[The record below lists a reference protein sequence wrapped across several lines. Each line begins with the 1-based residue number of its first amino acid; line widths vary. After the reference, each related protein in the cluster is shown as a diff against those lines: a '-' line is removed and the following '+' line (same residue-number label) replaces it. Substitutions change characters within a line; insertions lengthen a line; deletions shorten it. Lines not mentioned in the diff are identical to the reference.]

1 MEHLISLFNPSLE
14 DLDEETVTGTE
25 QKQQEY
31 SDVSTQTHTGPAV
44 CDNSLDSGQSCL
56 PPEPQAGNIEY
67 KLKIINPSRQR
78 FEHLV
83 TQMKWRLREGQG
95 EAFYEIGVEDNGVL
109 AGLDL
114 YELELSIQTLR
125 QMADRLGASTQIL
138 RERRLENGRF
148 VTEVL
153 IRKVP
158 EHQDAIEICV
168 AVLGNIDVGKSTL
181 IAVLTHGIMDNGRGR
196 ARLHVFRHLHEILTG
211 RTSSISH
218 EILGYNNQ
226 GCPVLNDYNRLTA
239 EEICELSTKLVCFL
253 DLAGHR
259 KYIHT
264 TIKGLLGYSPHH
276 VMLVISSTSGAV
288 EMTLEHLT
296 IAIALKVPF
305 FIVITKIDILHPSQ
319 ALTNLE
325 TILKQA
331 GCRRIPIIVNDYDDV
346 ITAGTNQLKENTV
359 PIFCV
364 STVTGQGLD
373 LLVKFLYVLPPGINS
388 KELER
393 LQQKLPEFQ
402 IDEIFRAGDLD
413 QVLCGLLS
421 AGVLVEGSP
430 VQIGPHADG
439 SFTKAKVKSIHRNR
453 VPCRMVRAGQSA
465 SICLD
470 IPVDN
475 LRAGMFLL
483 SPVEKARGSLYFQA
497 KVTVLFHATGISEG
511 FQVTVHIGHIRQ
523 TAIITGIFASKCLH
537 TDDIDSVMFKF
548 QCHPEFVC
556 KGQRILFRDGSSKGI
571 GEITQVFPFNG

>member
-1 MEHLISLFNPSLE
+1 MDSLTSLFNPIHDELE
-14 DLDEETVTGTE
+14 DTNG
-25 QKQQEY
+25 
-31 SDVSTQTHTGPAV
+31 TQTPSNGFHNTAGIE
-44 CDNSLDSGQSCL
+44 NNQNCL

-95 EAFYEIGVEDNGVL
+95 EAIYEIGVEDNGVL
-109 AGLDL
+109 AGLDIF
-114 YELELSIQTLR
+114 ELHASVQTLKK
-125 QMADRLGASTQIL
+125 MAMKLGAAIQVL
-138 RERRLENGRF
+138 RERRLDNGRY

-168 AVLGNIDVGKSTL
+168 AVLGNVDVGKSTL
-181 IAVLTHGIMDNGRGR
+181 IAVLTQSILDNGRGR
-196 ARLHVFRHLHEILTG
+196 ARIHVFRHLHEILTG

-218 EILGYNNQ
+218 EILGFNNQ
-226 GCPVLNDYNRLTA
+226 GVPVHNNSHSKLMTP
-239 EEICELSTKLVCFL
+239 EEICELSTKLVSFL

-288 EMTLEHLT
+288 EMTLEHLS

-305 FIVITKIDILHPSQ
+305 FIVVTKIDILSPDQ
-319 ALTNLE
+319 ALQNLE
-325 TILKQA
+325 TLLKQA
-331 GCRRIPIIVNDYDDV
+331 GSRRVPLIIKGYDDV

-364 STVTGQGLD
+364 STVTGEGLE
-373 LLVKFLYVLPPGINS
+373 LLLKFLYVLPPGINS
-388 KELER
+388 KEIER

-413 QVLCGLLS
+413 QVLGGLLS
-421 AGVLVEGSP
+421 KGVIVEGSR

-439 SFTKAKVKSIHRNR
+439 TFTQAKVKSIHRNR

-470 IPVDN
+470 ILVGDV
-475 LRAGMFLL
+475 RAGMFLL
-483 SPVEKARGSLYFQA
+483 SPEQIARGSLYFQA
-497 KVTVLFHATGISEG
+497 KVTVLYHATGISEG
-511 FQVTVHIGHIRQ
+511 FQATVHIGHIRQ
-523 TAIITGIFASKCLH
+523 TAIIIGIFALKCLH
-537 TDDIDSVMFKF
+537 TNDRDSVLFQFK
-548 QCHPEFVC
+548 CHPEFVC
-556 KGQRILFRDGSSKGI
+556 VGQRILFRDGNSKGI
-571 GEITQVFPFNG
+571 GEITQVFPYPC